1 MDRMGTVTNPVKKG
15 TTWLAEKAS
24 HVKFGG
30 MASGNPALGTFVALE
45 TLALGVQG
53 KICLWRSLGAIG
65 KAHAILA
72 SVNSISSSSGARLS
86 TVCWSGNAWHGA
98 FGCCRTAPAQKNAP
112 PRPVETLDLIA
123 DSQTDVTRVRVT
135 VTSGQPARPRPR
147 PAQWPGKAAND
158 RERVI
163 SQTLV
168 ASSSPRCRST
178 CCMYSGSMPNKPR

>member
-45 TLALGVQG
+45 TRALGVQG

-86 TVCWSGNAWHGA
+86 TVCGAATQGVGRSGVAG
-98 FGCCRTAPAQKNAP
+98 R
-112 PRPVETLDLIA
+112 R
-123 DSQTDVTRVRVT
+123 
-135 VTSGQPARPRPR
+135 RPRR
-147 PAQWPGKAAND
+147 
-158 RERVI
+158 
-163 SQTLV
+163 TL
-168 ASSSPRCRST
+168 RHGQLRRSI
-178 CCMYSGSMPNKPR
+178 